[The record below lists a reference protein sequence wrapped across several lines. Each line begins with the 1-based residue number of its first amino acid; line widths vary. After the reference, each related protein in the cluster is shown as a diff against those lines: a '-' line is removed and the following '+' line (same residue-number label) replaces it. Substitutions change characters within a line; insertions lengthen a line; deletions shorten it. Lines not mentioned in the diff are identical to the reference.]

1 VEERPRGTADDAAE
15 SVPAYLQRYRQ
26 RQAGLRPGRDLGPLH
41 LRRVPPDGRADRG
54 RPPDE
59 PVGEPEVGR
68 TGDREPVDLHLVRHG
83 ETQSYLAD
91 AGLTPRGSW
100 QSRRWG
106 LALSTQVR
114 SGETIRLFCA
124 PTARAIRTADQVR
137 MGLEDGLVA
146 QGRHA
151 AVIGPE
157 PMPEFQNFQVW
168 TPSGPMD
175 PTRAAG
181 EYGRRWARRMT
192 AGGQQPWLLELG
204 RFYRLQ
210 EGGGDPIAFW
220 MTSPLLTF
228 EPPAAVVRRFWAA
241 VARLAAEAT
250 GRTRFVCCTHS
261 GPMRAFATWALGHD
275 AGEPL
280 NTEEVR
286 VRVWPDRGRAM
297 VTYRGR
303 TQEIDTL
310 PTHDEPAW
318 WTHRAGTVQSRPL
331 TSSTGTRSRARA
343 PKDG

>member
-1 VEERPRGTADDAAE
+1 VEHRPLGAADE
-15 SVPAYLQRYRQ
+15 GLTPVPSYLQRYRQ
-26 RQAGLRPGRDLGPLH
+26 RRAGSYPDRDLGPLH
-41 LRRVPPDGRADRG
+41 LRQRRSPDGQVGG
-54 RPPDE
+54 RPLE
-59 PVGEPEVGR
+59 APVDEPEVG
-68 TGDREPVDLHLVRHG
+68 TAGDLEPVDLHLVRHG
-83 ETQSYLAD
+83 ETQSYVAD
-91 AGLTPRGSW
+91 AGLTPRGAW

-106 LALSTQVR
+106 LALSAQVR
-114 SGETIRLFCA
+114 DGETIRVLCA
-124 PTARAIRTADQVR
+124 PTARAARTADQVR
-137 MGLEDGLVA
+137 LGVEDGLLA
-146 QGRHA
+146 WGRQA
-151 AVIGPE
+151 AVVGPE

-168 TPSGPMD
+168 TPFGLMD

-181 EYGRRWARRMT
+181 EYGRRWARRAT
-192 AGGQQPWLLELG
+192 TGGREPWLLELG

-220 MTSPLLTF
+220 MTNPLLSF
-228 EPPAAVVRRFWAA
+228 ESPAAVVRRFWVA

-286 VRVWPDRGRAM
+286 VRIWPDRGRAM

-303 TQEIDTL
+303 TQEIGPL
-310 PTHDEPAW
+310 PAHDEPAW
-318 WTHRAGTVQSRPL
+318 RARGAAT
-331 TSSTGTRSRARA
+331 TRSRSRRAGAGSRVRA